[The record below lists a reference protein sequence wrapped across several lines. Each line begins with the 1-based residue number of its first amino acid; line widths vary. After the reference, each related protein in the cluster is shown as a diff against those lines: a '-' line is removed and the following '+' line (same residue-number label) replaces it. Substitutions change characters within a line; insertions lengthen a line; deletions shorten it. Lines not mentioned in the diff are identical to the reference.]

1 VIFERGWKLMAE
13 FLGIIKR
20 VDLSY
25 LGPEYKETYLRFYGL
40 TVADLD
46 EIGSIGTYEGG
57 VAETKKIVEDTKK
70 LIEVLKKKFVDGK
83 VLDPGM
89 ALVDLKAEDLGKLPV
104 EILMKVMETL
114 SGGPDLKGN

>member
-1 VIFERGWKLMAE
+1 MAE